1 MQKRSFLV
9 VTMFLI
15 GMFLTGMYAQT
26 ITVTGSV
33 IDKEMGDPLIG
44 VNVLVKGTTNGTVT
58 DMDGHYSLTVNPND
72 VLVFS
77 YISMKTVEETVNG
90 RKTINVTMV
99 SDAESLGEVVVTAM
113 GIQRQ
118 SETLTYSAQ
127 TVGEVMLMISRV

>member
-77 YISMKTVEETVNG
+77 YNQYEDGRRNG
-90 RKTINVTMV
+90 KWKKNNQCYHGFGCRKF
-99 SDAESLGEVVVTAM
+99 
-113 GIQRQ
+113 R
-118 SETLTYSAQ
+118 
-127 TVGEVMLMISRV
+127 

>member
-44 VNVLVKGTTNGTVT
+44 VNVISKGNYQWNGYRHGRTLFVNRKSERCVGFLLHQYE
-58 DMDGHYSLTVNPND
+58 DGRR
-72 VLVFS
+72 
-77 YISMKTVEETVNG
+77 NG
-90 RKTINVTMV
+90 KWKKNNQCYHGFGCRKF
-99 SDAESLGEVVVTAM
+99 
-113 GIQRQ
+113 R
-118 SETLTYSAQ
+118 
-127 TVGEVMLMISRV
+127 

>member
-118 SETLTYSAQ
+118 SETLTYSADCR
-127 TVGEVMLMISRV
+127 GK